1 MDFLERFLWYPL
13 DHLPFI
19 VIVLALAFTFH
30 EFAHAYSA
38 YKFGDPTARDQGRVT
53 LNPMAHLDPLGTI
66 LLLIA
71 GFGWAKPVP
80 VVRSRFR
87 YPRLMG
93 IVVSAVGPLSNL
105 LLAFAGVG
113 LWSLFAYTGWLEGV
127 SIGAHKAI
135 YLFLNYLINI
145 NVLLFIFNLIPLP
158 PLDGY
163 RIVEDLSP
171 PRVREKLDRYA
182 QWGVFIFL
190 LIVFIPDLRAV
201 TLEPLFSLTTPI
213 VFGMFSLF
221 GLSFLSN

>member
-1 MDFLERFLWYPL
+1 MEFLERFLWYPL

-19 VIVLALAFTFH
+19 LIVLALAFTVH

-93 IVVSAVGPLSNL
+93 IVVSAFGPISNL
-105 LLAFAGVG
+105 LLASVGVAVY
-113 LWSLFAYTGWLEGV
+113 SLFAHTGWLEGA
-127 SIGAHKAI
+127 SIGVRLAVS
-135 YLFLNYLINI
+135 LFLNYLINI

-171 PRVREKLDRYA
+171 PGVRAKLDRYA
-182 QWGVFIFL
+182 QWGVLVFL

-201 TLEPLFSLTTPI
+201 TLEPLFGLTMPI
-213 VFGMFSLF
+213 ISWLFSLF
-221 GLSFLSN
+221 GLSIVSS

>member
-1 MDFLERFLWYPL
+1 MDVLERLLWYPI

-19 VIVLALAFTFH
+19 LIVLALAFTVH

-93 IVVSAVGPLSNL
+93 IVVSAVGPISNL
-105 LLAFAGVG
+105 LLAFVGVG
-113 LWSLFAYTGWLEGV
+113 LWSLFAHTGWLGGA
-127 SIGAHKAI
+127 SIGVRMAI
-135 YLFLNYLINI
+135 NVFLNYLINI

-171 PRVREKLDRYA
+171 PRVREKLNRYVP
-182 QWGVFIFL
+182 WGVFVFL
-190 LIVFIPDLRAV
+190 LIVFIPPLRAV
-201 TLEPLFSLTTPI
+201 TLDPLFGLSTPI

-221 GLSFLSN
+221 DLSFVSN

>member
-171 PRVREKLDRYA
+171 SRVREKLDRYA

>member
-1 MDFLERFLWYPL
+1 MNVLERLLWYPI

-19 VIVLALAFTFH
+19 LIVLALAFTVH

-93 IVVSAVGPLSNL
+93 IVVSAVGPISNL
-105 LLAFAGVG
+105 LLAFVGVG
-113 LWSLFAYTGWLEGV
+113 LWSLFAHTGWLGGA
-127 SIGAHKAI
+127 SIGVRMAI
-135 YLFLNYLINI
+135 NVFLNYLINI

-171 PRVREKLDRYA
+171 PRVREKLNRYVP
-182 QWGVFIFL
+182 WGVFVFL
-190 LIVFIPDLRAV
+190 LIVFIPPLRAV
-201 TLEPLFSLTTPI
+201 TLDPLFGLSTPI

-221 GLSFLSN
+221 DLSFVSN

>member
-1 MDFLERFLWYPL
+1 MNVLERLLWYPI

-19 VIVLALAFTFH
+19 LIVLALAFTVH

-93 IVVSAVGPLSNL
+93 IVVSAVGPISNL
-105 LLAFAGVG
+105 LLAFVGVG
-113 LWSLFAYTGWLEGV
+113 LWSLFAHTGWLGGA
-127 SIGAHKAI
+127 SIGVRMAI
-135 YLFLNYLINI
+135 NVFLNYLINI

-163 RIVEDLSP
+163 RIVENLSP
-171 PRVREKLDRYA
+171 PRVREKLNRYVP
-182 QWGVFIFL
+182 WGVFVFL
-190 LIVFIPDLRAV
+190 LIVFIPPLRAV
-201 TLEPLFSLTTPI
+201 TLDPLFGLSTPI

-221 GLSFLSN
+221 DLSFVSN